1 VWFTHQPASTG
12 WLKREIAAT
21 RSDLRFAFSRPGLTT
36 FKIDP
41 AVAQQLSDPDMKRE
55 ELRELMKSIAYPEG
69 WFYVERASVIM
80 FGLQATLAPKLN
92 GIQVGFPYIMQFMMD
107 KTQARM
113 AEAAEQAKAEPKPES
128 DEAILN

>member
-1 VWFTHQPASTG
+1 
-12 WLKREIAAT
+12 
-21 RSDLRFAFSRPGLTT
+21 
-36 FKIDP
+36 
-41 AVAQQLSDPDMKRE
+41 MKRE